1 MPNVPA
7 PKRFPDF
14 RDFLQQNGIKP
25 SSLAALL
32 DYYLKLPETS
42 ETTDLMADWMEHFE
56 QVQYRRVIE
65 DFRSF
70 LFTNKEQE
78 EEELLSEEDFI
89 AQIHFLAE
97 RGDID

>member
-7 PKRFPDF
+7 PKSFPDF
-14 RDFLQQNGIKP
+14 RSFLNDNGIKP

-42 ETTDLMADWMEHFE
+42 TNTDLMEDWMEHFE
-56 QVQYRRVIE
+56 QVQYRKVIE

-70 LFTNKEQE
+70 LFTSEEQE
-78 EEELLSEEDFI
+78 EEELLSEADFI